1 MDYETKIYLD
11 NLIEA
16 VDSPDWW
23 GFGATVFVGIVA
35 AGITWI
41 LGRRQNEL
49 QEQQLKIQER
59 QNVLQEQQI
68 KLQEKQ
74 TKQQE
79 YEIYRSLYKLVR
91 SANVQIDKFLDVLWE
106 VVWTASYQFEP
117 DFLKNREAE
126 INKLFDDLNENITD
140 YELKFTRDFFDN
152 NAYYNILKLMTRIY
166 RDIMWAKKND
176 RINYVEGMQRDY
188 SRSKDKDAELIGA
201 ISRRFE
207 GEGLQSSMESSLT
220 VFVELKRS
228 VYNNNVLNQIRE
240 RCKID

>member
-1 MDYETKIYLD
+1 MDYETKIYLEK
-11 NLIEA
+11 LIEA
-16 VDSPDWW
+16 VNSTDWW
-23 GFGATVFVGIVA
+23 SI
-35 AGITWI
+35 GITAVNALIMFW
-41 LGRRQNEL
+41 LGWRQYKL
-49 QEQQLKIQER
+49 QQQQLKLQER

-91 SANVQIDKFLDVLWE
+91 SANVQIDKFLGVLWE

-152 NAYYNILKLMTRIY
+152 NAYYDILKLMTRIY
-166 RDIMWAKKND
+166 QDINWADKNK
-176 RINYVEGMQRDY
+176 RIHYVEGMQRVYD
-188 SRSKDKDAELIGA
+188 RSKDKDGELIEA

-228 VYNNNVLNQIRE
+228 VYNDNVLEKIRE

>member
-1 MDYETKIYLD
+1 MDYETKLYLD
-11 NLIEA
+11 KVIDTIEKL
-16 VDSPDWW
+16 DSPDWW
-23 GFGATVFVGIVA
+23 MIVLTIINIVAFVFVAWTQIK
-35 AGITWI
+35 IQKHQTK
-41 LGRRQNEL
+41 L
-49 QEQQLKIQER
+49 QEQQNKA
-59 QNVLQEQQI
+59 
-68 KLQEKQ
+68 
-74 TKQQE
+74 QE

-91 SANVQIDKFLDVLWE
+91 AANLQIDKFLDVLWE
-106 VVWTASYQFEP
+106 VVWTASYQFEA
-117 DFLKNREAE
+117 DFLENRETE
-126 INKLFDDLNENITD
+126 VRKLFDELNENITD

-228 VYNNNVLNQIRE
+228 VYNDNVLEKIRE

>member
-35 AGITWI
+35 ACITHK
-41 LGRRQNEL
+41 LGKRQNEL
-49 QEQQLKIQER
+49 QEQQIEIQKH
-59 QNVLQEQQI
+59 QTKLQEQQN
-68 KLQEKQ
+68 KLR
-74 TKQQE
+74 E
-79 YEIYRSLYKLVR
+79 YDIYRSLYKLVR
-91 SANVQIDKFLDVLWE
+91 SANIQIDKFLDVLWE
-106 VVWTASYQFEP
+106 VVWTASYQFEA
-117 DFLKNREAE
+117 DFLENRDAE
-126 INKLFDDLNENITD
+126 IKKLFDELNENITD

-166 RDIMWAKKND
+166 RDIIWAKKNG

-188 SRSKDKDAELIGA
+188 SRSKDKDVELVGA

-207 GEGLQSSMESSLT
+207 GEGLQSRMESSLT

-228 VYNNNVLNQIRE
+228 VYNDNVLEKIRE